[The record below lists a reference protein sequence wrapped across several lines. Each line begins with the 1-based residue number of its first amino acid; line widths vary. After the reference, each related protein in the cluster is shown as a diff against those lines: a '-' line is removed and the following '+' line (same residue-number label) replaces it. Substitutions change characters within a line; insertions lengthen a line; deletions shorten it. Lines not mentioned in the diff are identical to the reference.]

1 MIRINLL
8 GHETSK
14 PKKKRAMPSLTI
26 GGSDSAGFILAI
38 VVTVVLLA
46 GAWWWQRGNLQRFTV
61 IHTAVVAE
69 QAELADIA
77 EQVRNLED
85 RRAFVAQKRGVI
97 IALKKSQSGPV
108 LLLDQ
113 LNRELPDSLW
123 LTDLTLDDGNVSII
137 GLALSP
143 VAVADFVTNLRLSS
157 YFADTDLDF
166 TQDTG
171 DAERFQLTTRFV
183 PLSSPPEDT
192 TGTDVSTSGQ

>member
-14 PKKKRAMPSLTI
+14 PKKRAMPTLTI
-26 GGSDSAGFILAI
+26 GGSDNAGFILAI

-46 GAWWWQRGNLQRFTV
+46 GTWWWQRVSLRGLEAS
-61 IHTAVVAE
+61 HAEVVAE
-69 QAELADIA
+69 QLELADIA
-77 EQVRNLED
+77 EQVRNLQD
-85 RRAFVAQKRGVI
+85 RRAFVGQKRGVI
-97 IALKKSQSGPV
+97 IDLKKSQSGPL

-113 LNRELPDSLW
+113 LSRELPDSLW
-123 LTDLTLDDGNVSII
+123 LTDLTLTDGHVSIV
-137 GLALSP
+137 GSALSP

-171 DAERFQLTTRFV
+171 DSERFQLSTRFV

>member
-8 GHETSK
+8 GHEPSK
-14 PKKKRAMPSLTI
+14 PKKRAVPTLTI
-26 GGSDSAGFILAI
+26 GGSDNAGFILA
-38 VVTVVLLA
+38 VVATVVLLA
-46 GAWWWQRGNLQRFTV
+46 GAWWWQCGNLQRFAARHAV
-61 IHTAVVAE
+61 VVAE
-69 QAELADIA
+69 QLELADIA
-77 EQVRNLED
+77 AQVRDLQD
-85 RRAFVAQKRGVI
+85 RRAFVGQKRGVI
-97 IALKKSQSGPV
+97 FDLKKSQSGPV

-123 LTDLTLDDGNVSII
+123 LTDLTLTDGNVSIV

-143 VAVADFVTNLRLSS
+143 VAMADFVTNLRLSS

-171 DAERFQLTTRFV
+171 DSERFQLTTRFV

-192 TGTDVSTSGQ
+192 TETDVSTSGQ